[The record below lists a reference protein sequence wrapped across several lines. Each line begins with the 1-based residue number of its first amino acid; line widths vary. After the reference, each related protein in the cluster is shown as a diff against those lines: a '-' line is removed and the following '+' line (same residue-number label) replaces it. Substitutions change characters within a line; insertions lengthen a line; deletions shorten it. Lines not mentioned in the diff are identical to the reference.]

1 MQVLCC
7 LPCALIQPRKIN
19 YEGPGL
25 LFFCHHA
32 PERWFDRN
40 QNETGETET
49 CEKNGRRE
57 ITSST
62 PPKMTAEDRTSR
74 HLFSSVASGL
84 SCFLSPPL
92 ITLLSS
98 SSWCSTSDSS
108 AQVSITA
115 LTLAYLHLQAVS
127 DTGSAALS
135 SGMKPKSSLL
145 QIRSHPTNMPLQ
157 RRVQMFNTRAFVS
170 FQLRLIHN

>member
-7 LPCALIQPRKIN
+7 LPCSLIQPRKIN

-25 LFFCHHA
+25 LFFCYHA

-40 QNETGETET
+40 QKETGETET
-49 CEKNGRRE
+49 CEKNGSRE
-57 ITSST
+57 ITSSNPRRWQQKT
-62 PPKMTAEDRTSR
+62 EHPDIFFPT
-74 HLFSSVASGL
+74 VASGL

-115 LTLAYLHLQAVS
+115 LTLAYLHLQTVS

-157 RRVQMFNTRAFVS
+157 RRVWMFNTCAFVS